1 MLIWILSKI
10 YIWIEWKYLL
20 SQSKLLREMIVED
33 LPEHDDDDN
42 DVAHDA
48 PDHAED
54 VDTQV
59 ETQLRNCW
67 PGVSHG
73 LGGWIIA
80 FCDKTN

>member
-1 MLIWILSKI
+1 
-10 YIWIEWKYLL
+10 
-20 SQSKLLREMIVED
+20 MIVED

-59 ETQLRNCW
+59 ETQLRNC
-67 PGVSHG
+67 
-73 LGGWIIA
+73 
-80 FCDKTN
+80 